1 MTSEG
6 RQAKHVERA
15 VHLNGVIQPEQQH
28 QRSRKH
34 PENQPEPQS
43 LVVAIVLNRRSGI
56 WQHIPVLH
64 YRRSG
69 GTAAGAGDGRG
80 KQSRTNRTCVAKTPG

>member
-34 PENQPEPQS
+34 PENQPETQS

-80 KQSRTNRTCVAKTPG
+80 KRSRTNRTCVAETPV

>member
-6 RQAKHVERA
+6 RQAKHVEGVA
-15 VHLNGVIQPEQQH
+15 HLNGVIQWEQEDH
-28 QRSRKH
+28 RSRKH
-34 PENQPEPQS
+34 PENRPEPQS

-80 KQSRTNRTCVAKTPG
+80 KRSRTNRTCVAETPG